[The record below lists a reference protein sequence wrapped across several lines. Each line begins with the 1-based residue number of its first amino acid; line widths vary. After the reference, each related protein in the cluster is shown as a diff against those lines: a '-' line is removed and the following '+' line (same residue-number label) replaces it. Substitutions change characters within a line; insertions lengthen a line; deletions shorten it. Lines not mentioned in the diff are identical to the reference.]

1 MTEGT
6 PLKRRSPCKWIARD
20 DEGRPKCEHGWA
32 VSRGR
37 SGWRCPLK
45 ARETNARYRRTDK
58 GRARQLRWQHS
69 PLAHEHKRRW
79 NRSAASRVSKALYDL
94 TRVRAA

>member
-32 VSRGR
+32 QRRGV
-37 SGWRCPLK
+37 GWRCPLK
-45 ARETNARYRRTDK
+45 TREANARYRRSEK
-58 GRARQLRWQHS
+58 GKERRLRWQRS

-79 NRSAASRVSKALYDL
+79 NQSAVARVSKMLYKL
-94 TRVRAA
+94 TEAR